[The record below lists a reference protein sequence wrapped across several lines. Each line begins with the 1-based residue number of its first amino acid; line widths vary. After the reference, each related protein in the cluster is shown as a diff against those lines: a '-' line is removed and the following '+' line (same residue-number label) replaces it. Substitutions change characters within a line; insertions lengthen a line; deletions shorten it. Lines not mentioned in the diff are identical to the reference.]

1 MQVKQYDHSPTQGL
15 ELTMRP
21 LRADDIPT
29 VLGIENQGYSHPW
42 TEGVFRDCFK
52 PGYRLWGVCLGEVL
66 VGYAVVL
73 YVLDEAQLLNIC
85 VQPGARGSGAGRRL
99 LRYLISDA
107 VREGMNQVVLEVRLS
122 NSAASKLY
130 RSEGFEEVGRRPG
143 YYPAPSGREDA
154 RIMSLLLHG

>member
-1 MQVKQYDHSPTQGL
+1 MQTKQHDYSSIQGL
-15 ELTMRP
+15 DLTTRP
-21 LRADDIPT
+21 LRSDDIPA
-29 VLGIENQGYSHPW
+29 VLDIESQGYSHPW
-42 TEGVFRDCFK
+42 AEGVFLDCFK

-85 VQPGARGSGAGRRL
+85 VQPGARGSGAGRLL

-107 VREGMNQVVLEVRLS
+107 VREGMNQVILEVRLS
-122 NSAASKLY
+122 NNTASKLY
-130 RSEGFEEVGRRPG
+130 RSEGFEEIGRRPG